1 MTYTLISGAT
11 GVLGGEFVR
20 LLAQEGKNLFL
31 TGRSEEKLKEL
42 KDKLTAEF
50 PAVNLQI
57 CACDLSSDVSRQN
70 LFDCAGG
77 FVFSGL
83 INVAG
88 ADIQKPFEEYDEQ
101 KLIFQTRAC
110 FEGAVSLTNFVLK
123 HRAEKLQII
132 NISSVSGLQPMP
144 YFALYSA
151 SKCALTDFSV
161 ALNAELKRKGVTVTA
176 IIPGA
181 IYTRPD
187 VKEYIKTQ
195 GSWGRIAAK
204 SPAFVAKKSLKAAK
218 RKKAKYIVGSAN
230 RFLYALS
237 KLVPQS
243 IKLKMIARRWSK
255 TRKDAF

>member
-1 MTYTLISGAT
+1 MTYTLITGAT
-11 GVLGGEFVR
+11 GVLGGEFAR
-20 LLAQEGKNLFL
+20 LLAAEGKNLFL
-31 TGRSEEKLKEL
+31 TGRSDEKLKEL
-42 KDKLTAEF
+42 RDRLTAEF
-50 PAVNLQI
+50 PAVDLQI
-57 CACDLSSDVSRQN
+57 CASDLSSDLSRKS
-70 LFDCAGG
+70 LFDFAAG
-77 FVFSGL
+77 FEFSSL

-110 FEGAVSLTNFVLK
+110 FEGAVSLTNFILK
-123 HRAEKLQII
+123 HRAEKLIII

-151 SKCALTDFSV
+151 SKCALTNFSV
-161 ALNAELKRKGVTVTA
+161 ALNAELKGKGVTVTA

-195 GSWGRIAAK
+195 GLWGRIAAK
-204 SPAFVAKKSLKAAK
+204 SPSYVARKSLKAA
-218 RKKAKYIVGSAN
+218 RRGKAKYIVGFAN
-230 RFLYALS
+230 KFLYNAG
-237 KLVPQS
+237 KIIPQS
-243 IKLKMIARRWSK
+243 IKLKAIARRWSK

>member
-1 MTYTLISGAT
+1 S
-11 GVLGGEFVR
+11 F
-20 LLAQEGKNLFL
+20 
-31 TGRSEEKLKEL
+31 
-42 KDKLTAEF
+42 AE
-50 PAVNLQI
+50 
-57 CACDLSSDVSRQN
+57 R
-70 LFDCAGG
+70 

-83 INVAG
+83 LNVAG

-101 KLIFQTRAC
+101 KLVFQTRAC

-151 SKCALTDFSV
+151 SKCALTNFSI
-161 ALNAELKRKGVTVTA
+161 ALNAELKGSGVTVTA
-176 IIPGA
+176 VIPGA

-195 GSWGRIAAK
+195 GVWGKIAAK
-204 SPAFVAKKSLKAAK
+204 SPSFVARKSLKAAK
-218 RKKAKYIVGSAN
+218 RGKVKYVVGGAN
-230 RFLYALS
+230 RFLHAMGKWL
-237 KLVPQS
+237 PQS
-243 IKLKMIARRWSK
+243 VKLKIIARRWRK